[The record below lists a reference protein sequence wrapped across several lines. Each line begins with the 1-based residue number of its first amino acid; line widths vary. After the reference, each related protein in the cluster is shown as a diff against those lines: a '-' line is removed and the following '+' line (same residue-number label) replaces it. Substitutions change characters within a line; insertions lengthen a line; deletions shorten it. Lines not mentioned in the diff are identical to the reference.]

1 MGASAERSSALLPV
15 LAAVALAIALAVP
28 IGIVLLLG
36 ADTCGEGGAS
46 AAEPSGQAREG
57 IPANYLRLYR
67 GAGDKYGVPWTL
79 LAAIGS
85 VETDHGRLDAPG
97 VRNGQNTNGCCAGP
111 MQFHNN
117 YGSGGG
123 TWGRFA
129 VDGDRNGRK
138 NIYDPKDAI
147 PAAARYLKA
156 SGAPRDLESAI
167 FAYNRAGWYVQK
179 VLAQMRAYGGAS
191 PDSLATADNA
201 AAGGGCAD
209 MGGLV
214 ANGEPGEFRIAPGAN
229 APGRPLSRNLIV
241 FVGLMAGAYDDD
253 LVLTTGTNHSTY
265 SASGGVSDH
274 ASGNGA
280 DFGMVLNGGTNDGPV
295 GDRIAASAFLAA
307 GLPREEAI
315 SRARAGGAQ
324 TIVTNG
330 IRVQIIW
337 KSDVGGNHHNHVHVG
352 LGTSG

>member
-1 MGASAERSSALLPV
+1 MGASAERSPALLAT
-15 LAAVALAIALAVP
+15 LATVAVAIVLAVP

-36 ADTCGEGGAS
+36 ADSCGQGGTS
-46 AAEPSGQAREG
+46 GTEPSGEARKG
-57 IPANYLRLYR
+57 IPANYLRLYQA
-67 GAGDKYGVPWTL
+67 AGDRYGVPWPL

-85 VETDHGRLDAPG
+85 VETDHARLNAPG
-97 VRNGQNTNGCCAGP
+97 VRSGQNSHGCCAGP

-123 TWGRFA
+123 TWGRYA
-129 VDGDRNGRK
+129 VDGDRDGRK
-138 NIYDPKDAI
+138 NVYDPKDAI

-156 SGAPRDLESAI
+156 SGAPGDVESAI
-167 FAYNRAGWYVQK
+167 FAYNRAGWYVAK

-191 PDSLATADNA
+191 PQSLAAADNT

-214 ANGEPGEFRIAPGAN
+214 AAGEPGEFKIAPGAN
-229 APGRPLSRNLIV
+229 APGRPLSRRLV
-241 FVGLMAGAYDDD
+241 LFVGLMAGAYDDD
-253 LVLTTGTNHSTY
+253 LVLTTGTSHSTY
-265 SASGGVSDH
+265 SLSGGISDH

-307 GLPREEAI
+307 GLPRDEAI
-315 SRARAGGAQ
+315 KRARAGGAQ

-330 IRVQIIW
+330 IRVQVIW